1 MLPQRPAPRRPSV
14 AERIEEDAS
23 SVTKLTSVLPAAT
36 LAPVRAMTER
46 TMPSHAPRFDKKNTG
61 LLAKF
66 QMLQHHQPD
75 KLRPNSPTFK
85 ESTLSLQRNMAAL
98 TSFNLKEK
106 QSVQVLKQQLEQTQV
121 EIESLK
127 IELGLA
133 KGESK
138 RLSDELHV
146 DKTSTAHAI
155 IQANQKRQ
163 SDVDKKQL
171 EDNHQVE
178 IFKWENRCQEISAN
192 HKQLAKL
199 LARAQD
205 NERVLTRKAADAAE
219 HVTALETTV
228 AALRLELQTIAR
240 AKLAEDDTLK
250 ARAENEALRCKVVAL
265 NQSLDDVHAK
275 ERDARNTLT
284 IKTMQFAQEKD
295 ALLREISHVRDEW
308 TAARAHGQLEHD
320 KLTAIIARDEKH
332 KADLESQVV
341 DLTDKCIALD
351 EAASSVRK
359 QLDFQVKVIDDK
371 QLALDQTKALAAQHE
386 RDVERLMREIAAL
399 DGENATMRE
408 KLIMVSDVW
417 AACTSQ
423 NPTVQALQQGRQGQN
438 EALAI
443 VLDEKE
449 RLKAEVVKAKEEVAK
464 LTAQLAKGAPSGD
477 VVALQTQLASMLN
490 KKNELLLMMDQMKA
504 ELTTLTTSHTT
515 LRIAHDTLL
524 QRCAALEEVAM
535 DPSVIIMLKQAQLD
549 LTDTVNKLVEAETSS
564 ETAFTCLKCMSIF
577 VRPVTLTGCGHT
589 YCESC
594 LYSTRGSG
602 VGHACKEC
610 GAWSSSDGLFHNNAL
625 ADLASRFVYRQQTLS
640 SLTGVCQSLEDAF
653 AAPTV
658 ALVVGG
664 TGKT

>member
-1 MLPQRPAPRRPSV
+1 
-14 AERIEEDAS
+14 
-23 SVTKLTSVLPAAT
+23 
-36 LAPVRAMTER
+36 MTEVR
-46 TMPSHAPRFDKKNTG
+46 
-61 LLAKF
+61 
-66 QMLQHHQPD
+66 
-75 KLRPNSPTFK
+75 
-85 ESTLSLQRNMAAL
+85 
-98 TSFNLKEK
+98 
-106 QSVQVLKQQLEQTQV
+106 
-121 EIESLK
+121 
-127 IELGLA
+127 LGLA

-155 IQANQKRQ
+155 NQANQKRQ
-163 SDVDKKQL
+163 SD
-171 EDNHQVE
+171 

-308 TAARAHGQLEHD
+308 TAARAHSQLEHD
-320 KLTAIIARDEKH
+320 KLTAIIARVRRQRRGRCRDFLTG
-332 KADLESQVV
+332 DLP
-341 DLTDKCIALD
+341 
-351 EAASSVRK
+351 SSVRK

-524 QRCAALEEVAM
+524 QRCAALEDVAM

-564 ETAFTCLKCMSIF
+564 E
-577 VRPVTLTGCGHT
+577 
-589 YCESC
+589 
-594 LYSTRGSG
+594 
-602 VGHACKEC
+602 EC

-653 AAPTV
+653 AAPAV
-658 ALVVGG
+658 ALVAGG